1 MKRFFA
7 ILIVL
12 AACLALFCV
21 TAGAE
26 DIPND
31 VTWEEIGSESQ
42 LRALGTGIHYAKVTK
57 NITVENSSYIEIY
70 GTLTLDLNGCTIT
83 YAPPVSSCDGKS
95 MFYCEDTSNFTLM
108 DSKGGGKL
116 NFAHLGETY
125 EGTGTEAG
133 QTLYARAC
141 AVAVN
146 KNSTFTMKGGTIE
159 NFGNTSAYGAAV
171 HVITTTAK
179 QAPTF
184 HMEGG
189 TIQNCKSLLAGTGMY
204 RGSGAAVHIRGA
216 NSTFNM
222 TGGTIQNCS
231 SEGNGGAIFAWGAHV
246 RITGGTI
253 SGCTSQKNGGAIYAA
268 ELAGPAYAKN
278 GPAEI
283 TIGGSAKISGNKAS
297 GTYSYGGAIYA
308 ENAAI
313 TMTGGTIENN
323 GAQNGG
329 NELFLTGS
337 TTFTMRGGKLRHTI
351 DAAAWRTVSLR
362 SSAKLSI
369 SDGEIE
375 LLNEPYAMEL
385 RDTAKLT
392 ATGGTVIAS
401 GTTAA
406 FDLVSTADVDPEKAA
421 TFAGADAETAEFITY
436 PNLTTY
442 AGSKYIKLVPGWK
455 LTLDSNGHG
464 TNPDPIIVPKN
475 YGAKLPMLDD
485 TDGYVCTGWY
495 YDAACTRAYAM
506 EKITADTTLYAGWVQ
521 SGSFGLSFS
530 GLISEDGKSILQFDD
545 VTYGTKEADENQT
558 RTFTIKNIGT
568 ETLTV
573 ELYNFSGVPLNRF
586 YFEIKENGYTQ
597 EKFATL
603 RPGEVKTVYVEYSIP
618 SYWRY
623 LWEDTSKPLISQL
636 DDPYWIKA
644 TSATKADTYYVYLK
658 RQFIRATAT
667 SPETPVLD
675 PNTYPYGT
683 KLSDIPLPDGWSWV
697 GDTDAPLPAGTSSA
711 QAYCEVDWLHYDWT
725 NVDGYDQQTQT
736 VTRDIALKIEKGNAT
751 ASLFS
756 FTPPTDLIYD
766 GTPKE
771 ATVTALEAP
780 AGYAPYTGTFTVLYN
795 GSATPP
801 TDAGTYQVS
810 ISGSGDDC
818 YRSFTALR
826 DESWTFTI
834 SPASVTPPAAVTG
847 LVYNGETQ
855 TGVVLPENAL
865 FTLTGNTAK
874 NAGEYTATASLLS
887 KRNYVWSD
895 GTSDDKQIAWSIA
908 RASVTPP
915 TAVTGLVYNGETQ
928 TGVVLPE
935 NALFTL
941 TGNTAKNAGEYT
953 ATASLVSKQNYVWSD
968 GTSDDKRIEWSIT
981 RASVTPPA
989 AVTGL
994 VYNGETQTGVVL
1006 PENALFTL
1014 TGNTAKNA
1022 GEYTAT
1028 ASLVSKQNY
1037 VWADGTSDDKQIA
1050 WSIAKAGLSDIT
1062 VLMES
1067 YAQGKTPSTP
1077 ALSANPDHAA
1087 VRFYYSTRN
1096 LNSGGTL
1103 WSAEKGKTLSVGVHY
1118 IYAEL
1123 DESEN
1128 YLAYTTAPTSFVVYT
1143 LATGERIRI
1152 SETKHGY
1159 VQAPP
1164 SAMPGTAVPVAAEP
1178 DKGYVLG
1185 SLRVTDESGRSISVT
1200 EKADGTYFFIMPDST
1215 AYIDAEFVG
1224 NMPFVDVPV
1233 SAWYADAVRD
1243 AWANGLIDGVN
1254 ATHFDPDGSLTVAQA
1269 IKLAAAL
1276 HQRIENGTV
1285 TLKNGSP
1292 WYRSYLEYAVEHGV
1306 IEESYLG
1313 YSAAALNAP
1322 VQRAEFAHILYGAA
1336 KPYAAINEIGA
1347 NALPD
1352 VKTGDRYADEIYT
1365 LYRAGVLTGSDR
1377 SATFYPTSL
1386 IRRSEAAA
1394 ILIRAF
1400 DEEARRT
1407 LTLQ

>member
-31 VTWEEIGSESQ
+31 VTWEEISSESQ
-42 LRALGTGIHYAKVTK
+42 LRALGTGTHCAKVTK

-116 NFAHLGETY
+116 TFAHLGETY
-125 EGTGTEAG
+125 EGTGAEAG

-246 RITGGTI
+246 SITGGTI

-268 ELAGPAYAKN
+268 ELSGPAYAKN

-308 ENAAI
+308 ENAGI

-530 GLISEDGKSILQFDD
+530 GVSQDTNDVWYLTFDP
-545 VTYGTKEADENQT
+545 VTYGTEEWGKSQT
-558 RTFTIKNIGT
+558 KTFTITNTGAVA
-568 ETLTV
+568 LNV
-573 ELYNFSGVPLNRF
+573 ELENKSGGGILAI
-586 YFEIKENGYTQ
+586 YFEKNEN
-597 EKFATL
+597 
-603 RPGEVKTVYVEYSIP
+603 SP
-618 SYWRY
+618 S
-623 LWEDTSKPLISQL
+623 K
-636 DDPYWIKA
+636 
-644 TSATKADTYYVYLK
+644 YYVKSAVLKPGASKLVYMESEGLGHRVGSFVSASFKITAKDFTDETHKQEYLVGLK
-658 RQFIRATAT
+658 WQRNPAIASLDT
-667 SPETPVLD
+667 PELN
-675 PNTYPYGT
+675 PNTFDYGT
-683 KLSDIPLPDGWSWV
+683 TLGEIELPEGWSWV
-697 GDTDAPLPAGTSSA
+697 DSNDVRLPVGTTEASA
-711 QAYCEVDWLHYDWT
+711 RYTLSDNDKKYYDWS
-725 NVDGYDQQTQT
+725 NVEGYDAEAGT
-736 VTRDIALKIEKGNAT
+736 VTRDIALTITKGDA
-751 ASLFS
+751 AAMLFS
-756 FTPPTDLIYD
+756 CTLPTDLIYD

-771 ATVTALEAP
+771 AVVTALEAP

-795 GSATPP
+795 GSSTPP

-887 KRNYVWSD
+887 K
-895 GTSDDKQIAWSIA
+895 
-908 RASVTPP
+908 
-915 TAVTGLVYNGETQ
+915 
-928 TGVVLPE
+928 
-935 NALFTL
+935 
-941 TGNTAKNAGEYT
+941 
-953 ATASLVSKQNYVWSD
+953 
-968 GTSDDKRIEWSIT
+968 
-981 RASVTPPA
+981 
-989 AVTGL
+989 
-994 VYNGETQTGVVL
+994 
-1006 PENALFTL
+1006 
-1014 TGNTAKNA
+1014 
-1022 GEYTAT
+1022 
-1028 ASLVSKQNY
+1028 QNY

-1050 WSIAKAGLSDIT
+1050 WSIAKAVLSDIT

-1067 YAQGKTPSTP
+1067 FAQGKTPSTP

-1243 AWANGLIDGVN
+1243 AWANGLIDGVD
-1254 ATHFDPDGSLTVAQA
+1254 ATHFEPDGSLTVAQA